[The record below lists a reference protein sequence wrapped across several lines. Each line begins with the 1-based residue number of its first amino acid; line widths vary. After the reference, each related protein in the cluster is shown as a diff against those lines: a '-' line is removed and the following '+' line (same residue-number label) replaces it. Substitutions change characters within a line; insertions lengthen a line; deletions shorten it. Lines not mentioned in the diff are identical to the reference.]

1 MRKYYVI
8 HAVIVTESVIRLVRP
23 HILTMAMAMLGANS
37 SPDDPL
43 DCHCSAVICDPTC
56 IAKNP
61 GKGKEKE

>member
-23 HILTMAMAMLGANS
+23 HILTMAMLGANS

-43 DCHCSAVICDPTC
+43 DCHCSAVICHPTC
-56 IAKNP
+56 S
-61 GKGKEKE
+61 